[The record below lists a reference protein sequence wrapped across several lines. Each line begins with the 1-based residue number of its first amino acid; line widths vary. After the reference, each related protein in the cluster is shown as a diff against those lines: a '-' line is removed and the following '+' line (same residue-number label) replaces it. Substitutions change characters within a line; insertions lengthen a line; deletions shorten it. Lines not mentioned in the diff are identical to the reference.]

1 MSRLTLSQK
10 REGHILQNNKEE
22 FLISLAKYT
31 EAMAEKAAKQLL
43 EEQMKKYKKPEEGQ
57 SIGEIESNKNGKI
70 KENRK
75 KKFS

>member
-1 MSRLTLSQK
+1 
-10 REGHILQNNKEE
+10 
-22 FLISLAKYT
+22 
-31 EAMAEKAAKQLL
+31 MAEKAAKQLL